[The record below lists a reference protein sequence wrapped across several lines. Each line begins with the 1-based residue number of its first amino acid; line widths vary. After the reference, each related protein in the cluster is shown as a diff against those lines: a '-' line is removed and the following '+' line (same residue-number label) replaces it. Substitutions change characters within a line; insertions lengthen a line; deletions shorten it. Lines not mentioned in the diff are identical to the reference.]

1 MKIINLTQNQYQ
13 NYAKNNSHQNFG
25 QTVEFASLIENNH
38 KKKLFLALVDNSN
51 VVHAAVLI
59 LIINKAPRIN
69 EAIAPNGFLIDY
81 HNFELVEIFTRKLK
95 EYLQLEKV
103 TYLTTNPMFKNKVF
117 NKQNNL
123 IVNNEFILNNLYQL
137 GYQNIGYTGEFT
149 KYDIIIENS
158 NGYHSIYNNFNRN
171 TKRNIQYAKNIGLKL
186 QKGTIN
192 DLPKVYPLFAKKT
205 KNDLFYY
212 QNLMQNYK
220 SSDNL
225 MELFFVKLKPHQFL
239 ITCQNRYEL
248 EKVKN
253 DYLHEKFNKYAN
265 RSSEK
270 LINKKLNS
278 DRTLEKARNTLN
290 YAIKLNQQ
298 TQEDF
303 LIGTSLIIRNKREI
317 YFLIDGFNE
326 ECRFIHSTHLLKWAI
341 MNKYSKMGYQIFN
354 LGEINQN
361 YRSKQSKYHTQYQ
374 FKIGFGGNIIE
385 YPPNLLLIINN
396 FTYNTYQKMKKWT
409 HK

>member
-1 MKIINLTQNQYQ
+1 MKIINLTQTQYQ
-13 NYAKNNSHQNFG
+13 NYAKNNSYQNFG
-25 QTVEFASLIENNH
+25 QTVEFATLIENNH
-38 KKKLFLALVDNSN
+38 KKKHFLALVDSSN
-51 VVHAAVLI
+51 NVLAATLI
-59 LIINKAPRIN
+59 LLINKAPRIK

-95 EYLQLEKV
+95 KYLQLENV
-103 TYLTTNPMFKNKVF
+103 TYLITNPMFKNKVY
-117 NKQNNL
+117 NKQNHL
-123 IVNNEFILNNLYQL
+123 IINNENILNNLYQL
-137 GYQNIGYTGEFT
+137 GYQNIGYMGEFT
-149 KYDIIIENS
+149 KYDIIIEND
-158 NGYHSIYNNFNRN
+158 NGIQAIYNNFNRN

-205 KNDLFYY
+205 SNDLFYY

-220 SSDNL
+220 NNDNK
-225 MELFFVKLKPHQFL
+225 MELFFVKLNPHRFL
-239 ITCQNRYEL
+239 ITCQNRYEK
-248 EKVKN
+248 EKIKN
-253 DYLHEKFNKYAN
+253 DYLHEKFNKYAKK
-265 RSSEK
+265 SSEK

-278 DRTLEKARNTLN
+278 DKTLQKALNTLN

-298 TQEDF
+298 YQEDF

-326 ECRFIHSTHLLKWAI
+326 ECRFIYSTHLLKWAI
-341 MNKYSKMGYQIFN
+341 IKKYVSLGYHVFN

-361 YRSKQSKYHTQYQ
+361 YRSKQSKYHSQYQ
-374 FKIGFGGNIIE
+374 FKIGFGGNVIE

-396 FTYNTYQKMKKWT
+396 FTYSAYQKMKRWT
-409 HK
+409 NK